1 MSPTLYYFGRG
12 LPRPISRRALADECW
27 RKRNGGT
34 DQMQIILELDEAWS
48 LMSTITSYLIDKSG
62 VSQDGKQV
70 VRRWRTDRASGT
82 VEMNR
87 LAIALNEAL
96 CTYLD
101 DKTARMVRQKGR
113 YQSVREKEL

>member
-1 MSPTLYYFGRG
+1 
-12 LPRPISRRALADECW
+12 
-27 RKRNGGT
+27 
-34 DQMQIILELDEAWS
+34 MQIILELDEAWS

-82 VEMNR
+82 VEMDH